1 MRQRAHLQPALREGG
16 ALEEVPRDPRGRVIG
31 VLRSR
36 PPLRAQSL
44 QKTTFR
50 AQSLQKTTFQT
61 REFTGKHGRLDW
73 LPDPSKGCPIAWASL
88 LEVSRCI
95 GKLRNLKS

>member
-36 PPLRAQSL
+36 PPL
-44 QKTTFR
+44 R